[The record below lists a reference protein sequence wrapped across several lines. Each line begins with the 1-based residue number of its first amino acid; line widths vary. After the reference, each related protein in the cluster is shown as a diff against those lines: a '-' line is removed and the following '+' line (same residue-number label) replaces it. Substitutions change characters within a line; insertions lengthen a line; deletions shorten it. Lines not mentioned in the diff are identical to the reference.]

1 MFTPDPPVLECPE
14 CGRDVDI
21 EGDALFE
28 NCCYCADKC
37 ETCGGGD
44 CDQSC

>member
-1 MFTPDPPVLECPE
+1 MDDQDEGKCPDCE
-14 CGRDVDI
+14 RDVDDA
-21 EGDALFE
+21 GDAILQG
-28 NCCYCADKC
+28 CYYCTEQC